1 MRTIPATLLLISVA
15 ACSSP
20 LDVAPNLTSDAAL
33 SITTQ
38 AKPITS
44 LVIELVSGDCATGM
58 TVRVRGQNL
67 SAKSRFG
74 SQWLNMTDLTSIGP
88 AEVELGKG
96 VKKSVE
102 WTTFWPAAML
112 NPATGGKFKGYAQGI
127 VTDAYTGILHTTG
140 PTLIGPA
147 C

>member
-1 MRTIPATLLLISVA
+1 MRTLPATLLLISVA

-20 LDVAPNLTSDAAL
+20 LDVARNPTSDAAL
-33 SITTQ
+33 SITAQ

-102 WTTFWPAAML
+102 
-112 NPATGGKFKGYAQGI
+112 
-127 VTDAYTGILHTTG
+127 
-140 PTLIGPA
+140 
-147 C
+147 